1 VVDDGRTI
9 TADLVREV
17 LEHEVTRIRADVG
30 DSATLAQA
38 HALFAEV
45 ALADEFV
52 DFLTL
57 PAYDMID

>member
-1 VVDDGRTI
+1 
-9 TADLVREV
+9 LREV
-17 LEHEVTRIRADVG
+17 LEHEVTRIHADVG

-45 ALADEFV
+45 ALADESV